1 MSTKHTPGPWS
12 IWTSN
17 SYRRIGSDAPRGGEV
32 LCGSVQRDGC
42 ADLYFPNG
50 GYEGPDARLVTA
62 APELLEFAQLVL
74 RGIDSGHIKAKP
86 FLDMNALVGE
96 SIPMRTIGDAARE
109 VIAKA
114 TGEKA

>member
-1 MSTKHTPGPWS
+1 MTKHTPGPWS

-17 SYRRIGSDAPRGGEV
+17 SFRRIVSDVTRREV
-32 LCGSVQRDGC
+32 LCGTVQRSDGC
-42 ADLYFPNG
+42 PDLYFPNG
-50 GYEGPDARLVTA
+50 GHEGPDARLITA
-62 APELLEFAQLVL
+62 APDLLEFAELVL
-74 RGIDSGHIKAKP
+74 RGIESGHIKAKP
-86 FLDMNALVGE
+86 FLDMSALVGE